1 MMDAQIWMTG
11 NVGGE
16 VEYRQVRD
24 DLAFASFRLASTPR
38 TRKSGDWVDGETTW
52 IGVTCSRSLAEHV
65 KSSISKGDPV
75 VVVGRLRTTRWTD
88 QQGVDQER
96 MIIEA
101 TSIGH
106 DLSRGTSAFRKAIRP
121 VVEEVS
127 VSDLV
132 AATEAQADA
141 DDAEEADAGSTAA

>member
-1 MMDAQIWMTG
+1 MDALIWMTG

-16 VEYRQVRD
+16 VEYRHVRD
-24 DLAFASFRLASTPR
+24 DLAFASFRLACTPR
-38 TRKSGDWVDGETTW
+38 TRKAGDWVDAETTW

-65 KSSISKGDPV
+65 KASLGKGDPV

-88 QQGVDQER
+88 QQGNQQER

-101 TSIGH
+101 SAVGH
-106 DLSRGTSAFRKAIRP
+106 DLARGTSVFRKAIRP

-132 AATEAQADA
+132 AATEAQAD
-141 DDAEEADAGSTAA
+141 DDEVAAEGSAA

>member
-1 MMDAQIWMTG
+1 MTG

-24 DLAFASFRLASTPR
+24 DLAFASFRLACTPR
-38 TRKSGDWVDGETTW
+38 TRKSGDWVDAETTW
-52 IGVTCSRSLAEHV
+52 IGVTCSRVLAEHV
-65 KSSISKGDPV
+65 KSSLGKGDPV
-75 VVVGRLRTTRWTD
+75 VVVGRLRTTRWID
-88 QQGVDQER
+88 QQGETQER

-101 TSIGH
+101 TAVGH
-106 DLSRGTSAFRKAIRP
+106 DLSRGTSVFRKAIRP

-132 AATEAQADA
+132 AATEAQAD
-141 DDAEEADAGSTAA
+141 DEEASAVRGSAA

>member
-1 MMDAQIWMTG
+1 MDAQIWMTG
-11 NVGGE
+11 NVGSE

-24 DLAFASFRLASTPR
+24 DLAFASFRLACTPR
-38 TRKSGDWVDGETTW
+38 TRKAGDWMDGETTW
-52 IGVTCSRSLAEHV
+52 IAVSCSRSLAEHV
-65 KSSISKGDPV
+65 KSSVGKGDPV
-75 VVVGRLRTTRWTD
+75 IVVGRLRTTRWTD
-88 QQGVDQER
+88 NQGVDQER

-106 DLSRGTSAFRKAIRP
+106 DLSRGTSVFRKANRP

-141 DDAEEADAGSTAA
+141 DDAEDADVGTSAA

>member
-24 DLAFASFRLASTPR
+24 DLAFASFRLACTPR
-38 TRKSGDWVDGETTW
+38 TRKGGDWVDAETTW

-65 KSSISKGDPV
+65 KSSLGKGDPV
-75 VVVGRLRTTRWTD
+75 VVAGRLRTTRWTD
-88 QQGVDQER
+88 QQGVAQER
-96 MIIEA
+96 LIIEA
-101 TSIGH
+101 SCVGH
-106 DLSRGTSAFRKAIRP
+106 DLSRGTSVFRKAPRP

-127 VSDLV
+127 LSELV
-132 AATEAQADA
+132 AATEPHAEEDDADA
-141 DDAEEADAGSTAA
+141 EGSAA

>member
-1 MMDAQIWMTG
+1 MDAQIWMTG
-11 NVGGE
+11 NVGSE

-24 DLAFASFRLASTPR
+24 DLAFASFRLACTPR
-38 TRKSGDWVDGETTW
+38 TRKAGDWVDGETTW
-52 IGVTCSRSLAEHV
+52 IAVSCSRSLAEHV
-65 KSSISKGDPV
+65 KSSVGKGDPV
-75 VVVGRLRTTRWTD
+75 IVVGRLRTTRWTD
-88 QQGVDQER
+88 NQGVDQER

-106 DLSRGTSAFRKAIRP
+106 DLTRGTASFRKAIRP

-132 AATEAQADA
+132 AATEAQGDA
-141 DDAEEADAGSTAA
+141 DDAEDGDVGTSAA

>member
-1 MMDAQIWMTG
+1 MDAQIWMTG
-11 NVGGE
+11 NVGSE

-24 DLAFASFRLASTPR
+24 DLAFASFRLACTPR
-38 TRKSGDWVDGETTW
+38 TRKAGDWVDGETTW
-52 IGVTCSRSLAEHV
+52 IAVSCSRSLAEHV
-65 KSSISKGDPV
+65 KSSVGKGDPV
-75 VVVGRLRTTRWTD
+75 IVVGRLRTTRWTD
-88 QQGVDQER
+88 AQGVDQER

-106 DLSRGTSAFRKAIRP
+106 DLTRGTAVFRKAIRP

-132 AATEAQADA
+132 AATEAQADT
-141 DDAEEADAGSTAA
+141 DEADEADVGTSAA

>member
-1 MMDAQIWMTG
+1 MDAQIWMTG
-11 NVGGE
+11 NVGSE

-24 DLAFASFRLASTPR
+24 DLAFASFRLACTPR
-38 TRKSGDWVDGETTW
+38 TRKAGDWVDGETTW
-52 IGVTCSRSLAEHV
+52 IAVSCSRSLAEHV
-65 KSSISKGDPV
+65 KSSVGKGDPV
-75 VVVGRLRTTRWTD
+75 IVVGRLRTTRWTD
-88 QQGVDQER
+88 AQGVDQER

-106 DLSRGTSAFRKAIRP
+106 DLTRGTAAFRKAIRP

-141 DDAEEADAGSTAA
+141 DDADEADVGTSAA

>member
-1 MMDAQIWMTG
+1 MDAQIWMTG
-11 NVGGE
+11 NVGSE

-24 DLAFASFRLASTPR
+24 DLAFASFRLACTPR
-38 TRKSGDWVDGETTW
+38 TRKAGDWVDGETTW
-52 IGVTCSRSLAEHV
+52 IAVSCSRSLAEHV
-65 KSSISKGDPV
+65 KSSVGKGDPV
-75 VVVGRLRTTRWTD
+75 IVVGRLRTTRWTD
-88 QQGVDQER
+88 NQGVDQER

-106 DLSRGTSAFRKAIRP
+106 DLTRGTAAFRKAIRS

-141 DDAEEADAGSTAA
+141 DDAEDADVGTSAA

>member
-1 MMDAQIWMTG
+1 MDAQIWMTG
-11 NVGGE
+11 NVGSE

-24 DLAFASFRLASTPR
+24 DLAFASFRLACTPR
-38 TRKSGDWVDGETTW
+38 TRKAGDWVDGETTW
-52 IGVTCSRSLAEHV
+52 IAVSCSRSLAEHV
-65 KSSISKGDPV
+65 KSSVGKGDPV
-75 VVVGRLRTTRWTD
+75 IVVGRLRTTRWTD
-88 QQGVDQER
+88 NQGVDQER

-106 DLSRGTSAFRKAIRP
+106 DLTRGTAAFRKAIRP

-132 AATEAQADA
+132 AATEAQSDA
-141 DDAEEADAGSTAA
+141 DDAEDADVGTSAA

>member
-1 MMDAQIWMTG
+1 MDAQIWMTG
-11 NVGGE
+11 NVGSE

-24 DLAFASFRLASTPR
+24 DLAFASFRLACTPR
-38 TRKSGDWVDGETTW
+38 TRKAGDWVDGETTW
-52 IGVTCSRSLAEHV
+52 IGITCSRLLAEHV
-65 KSSISKGDPV
+65 KSSIGKGDPV
-75 VVVGRLRTTRWTD
+75 IVVGRLRTTRWTD
-88 QQGVDQER
+88 PQGVDQER

-101 TSIGH
+101 SSIGH
-106 DLSRGTSAFRKAIRP
+106 DLTRGTSSFQKAIRP

-132 AATEAQADA
+132 AATEAQDDA

>member
-1 MMDAQIWMTG
+1 MDAQIWMTG

-38 TRKSGDWVDGETTW
+38 TRKAGDWMNGETTW

-141 DDAEEADAGSTAA
+141 DDAEEADADSTAA

>member
-24 DLAFASFRLASTPR
+24 DLAFASFRLACTPR
-38 TRKSGDWVDGETTW
+38 TRKGGDWVDAETTW
-52 IGVTCSRSLAEHV
+52 IGITCSRTLAEHV
-65 KSSISKGDPV
+65 KSSIGKGDPV

-88 QQGVDQER
+88 QQGILQER
-96 MIIEA
+96 LIVEA
-101 TSIGH
+101 TSVGH
-106 DLSRGTSAFRKAIRP
+106 DLARGTSVFRRAVRP

-132 AATEAQADA
+132 AATEAQAD
-141 DDAEEADAGSTAA
+141 DEDAAAEGTAA

>member
-1 MMDAQIWMTG
+1 MDAQIWMTG
-11 NVGGE
+11 NVGSE

-24 DLAFASFRLASTPR
+24 DLAFASFRLACTPR
-38 TRKSGDWVDGETTW
+38 TRKAGDWVDGETTW
-52 IGVTCSRSLAEHV
+52 IAVSCSRSLAEHV
-65 KSSISKGDPV
+65 KSSVGKGDPV
-75 VVVGRLRTTRWTD
+75 IVVGRLRTTRWTD
-88 QQGVDQER
+88 TQGVDQER

-106 DLSRGTSAFRKAIRP
+106 DLTRGTAAFRKAIRP

-132 AATEAQADA
+132 AATEAQSDA
-141 DDAEEADAGSTAA
+141 DDAEDAVVDTSAA

>member
-1 MMDAQIWMTG
+1 MDAQIWMTG
-11 NVGGE
+11 NVGSE

-24 DLAFASFRLASTPR
+24 DLAFASFRLACTPR
-38 TRKSGDWVDGETTW
+38 TRKAGDWVDGETTW
-52 IGVTCSRSLAEHV
+52 IAVSCSRSLAEHV
-65 KSSISKGDPV
+65 KSSVGKGDPV
-75 VVVGRLRTTRWTD
+75 IVVGRLRTTRWTD
-88 QQGVDQER
+88 NQGVDQER
-96 MIIEA
+96 MLIEA

-106 DLSRGTSAFRKAIRP
+106 DLTRGTAAFRKAIRP

-141 DDAEEADAGSTAA
+141 DDAEEADVGSSAA

>member
-1 MMDAQIWMTG
+1 MDAQIWMTG
-11 NVGGE
+11 NVGSE

-24 DLAFASFRLASTPR
+24 DLAFASFRLACTPR
-38 TRKSGDWVDGETTW
+38 TRKAGDWVDGETTW
-52 IGVTCSRSLAEHV
+52 IAVSCSRSLAEHV
-65 KSSISKGDPV
+65 KSSVGKGDPV
-75 VVVGRLRTTRWTD
+75 IVVGRLRTTRWTD
-88 QQGVDQER
+88 NQGVDQER

-106 DLSRGTSAFRKAIRP
+106 DLTRGTAAFRKAIRP

-141 DDAEEADAGSTAA
+141 EDAEEVDADSSAA

>member
-1 MMDAQIWMTG
+1 
-11 NVGGE
+11 VG
-16 VEYRQVRD
+16 
-24 DLAFASFRLASTPR
+24 
-38 TRKSGDWVDGETTW
+38 
-52 IGVTCSRSLAEHV
+52 
-65 KSSISKGDPV
+65 KGDPV
-75 VVVGRLRTTRWTD
+75 IVVGRLRTTRWTD
-88 QQGVDQER
+88 NQGVDQER

-106 DLSRGTSAFRKAIRP
+106 DLTRGTAVFRKAIRP

-141 DDAEEADAGSTAA
+141 DDAEDADVGTSAA

>member
-1 MMDAQIWMTG
+1 MDAQIWMTG
-11 NVGGE
+11 NVGSE

-24 DLAFASFRLASTPR
+24 DLAFASFRLACTPR
-38 TRKSGDWVDGETTW
+38 TRKAGDWVDGETTW
-52 IGVTCSRSLAEHV
+52 IAVSCSRSLAEHV
-65 KSSISKGDPV
+65 KSSVGKGDPV
-75 VVVGRLRTTRWTD
+75 IVVGRLRTTRWTD
-88 QQGVDQER
+88 NQGVDQER

-106 DLSRGTSAFRKAIRP
+106 DLTRGTAVFRKAIRP

-141 DDAEEADAGSTAA
+141 DDAEDADVGTSAA

>member
-1 MMDAQIWMTG
+1 MDAQIWMTG
-11 NVGGE
+11 NVGSE

-24 DLAFASFRLASTPR
+24 DLAFASFRLACTPR
-38 TRKSGDWVDGETTW
+38 TRKAGDWVDGETTW
-52 IGVTCSRSLAEHV
+52 IAVSCSRSLAEHV
-65 KSSISKGDPV
+65 KSSVGKGDPV
-75 VVVGRLRTTRWTD
+75 IVVGRLRTTRWTD
-88 QQGVDQER
+88 TQGVDQER

-106 DLSRGTSAFRKAIRP
+106 DLTRGTAAFRKAIRP

-132 AATEAQADA
+132 AATEAQSDA
-141 DDAEEADAGSTAA
+141 DDAEDAEVDTSAA

>member
-1 MMDAQIWMTG
+1 MDAQIWMTG

-24 DLAFASFRLASTPR
+24 DLAFASFRLACTPR
-38 TRKSGDWVDGETTW
+38 TRKAGDWVDGETTW
-52 IGVTCSRSLAEHV
+52 IGVTCSRSLADHV
-65 KSSISKGDPV
+65 KSSIGKGDPV
-75 VVVGRLRTTRWTD
+75 IVVGRLRTTRWTD
-88 QQGVDQER
+88 NQGVDQER

-106 DLSRGTSAFRKAIRP
+106 DLSRGTSAFRKAIRA

-141 DDAEEADAGSTAA
+141 DDAEEADADTTAA

>member
-1 MMDAQIWMTG
+1 MDAQIWMTG
-11 NVGGE
+11 NVGSE

-24 DLAFASFRLASTPR
+24 DLAFASFRLACTPR
-38 TRKSGDWVDGETTW
+38 TRKAGDWVDGETTW
-52 IGVTCSRSLAEHV
+52 IAVSCSRSLAEHV
-65 KSSISKGDPV
+65 KSSVGKGDPV
-75 VVVGRLRTTRWTD
+75 IVVGRLRTTRWTD
-88 QQGVDQER
+88 NQGVDQER

-106 DLSRGTSAFRKAIRP
+106 DLTRGTASFRKAIRP

-141 DDAEEADAGSTAA
+141 DDAEDADVGTSAA

>member
-16 VEYRQVRD
+16 VEFRQVRD
-24 DLAFASFRLASTPR
+24 DLAFASFRLACTPR
-38 TRKSGDWVDGETTW
+38 MRKAGDWVDAETTW

-65 KSSISKGDPV
+65 KSSIGKGDPV

-88 QQGVDQER
+88 PQGVAQER
-96 MIIEA
+96 LIIEA

-127 VSDLV
+127 VGELV
-132 AATEAQADA
+132 AATEAQG
-141 DDAEEADAGSTAA
+141 DDEDVVGGSAA

>member
-1 MMDAQIWMTG
+1 MDALIWMTG

-16 VEYRQVRD
+16 VEYRHVRD
-24 DLAFASFRLASTPR
+24 DLGFASFRLACTPR
-38 TRKSGDWVDGETTW
+38 MRKAGDWVDAETTW

-65 KSSISKGDPV
+65 KSSLGKGDPV

-88 QQGVDQER
+88 QQGITQER

-101 TSIGH
+101 SAVGH
-106 DLSRGTSAFRKAIRP
+106 DLSRGTSVFRKAIRP

-132 AATEAQADA
+132 AATEAQADE
-141 DDAEEADAGSTAA
+141 EEAAAEGSAA

>member
-1 MMDAQIWMTG
+1 MDAQIWMTG
-11 NVGGE
+11 NVGSE

-24 DLAFASFRLASTPR
+24 DLAFASFRLACTPR
-38 TRKSGDWVDGETTW
+38 TRKAGDWVDGETTW
-52 IGVTCSRSLAEHV
+52 IAVSCSRSLAEHV
-65 KSSISKGDPV
+65 KSSVGKGDPV
-75 VVVGRLRTTRWTD
+75 IVVGRLRTTRWTD
-88 QQGVDQER
+88 AQGVDQER

-106 DLSRGTSAFRKAIRP
+106 DLTRGTAVFRKAIRP

-141 DDAEEADAGSTAA
+141 DDAEDADVGTSAA